1 MYTCK
6 SCYLVTRPDP
16 TKYFRNDL
24 SLSDRKAKRKGKNET
39 NKTKRIKRKENI
51 TRLLLLISSL
61 FWLLLSSDFVSIE
74 WLLSLLSFLI
84 ENCDVAPFSSPSSSS
99 SFQSHLIRYVQQK
112 QTRETRLP
120 LTSKNVYSTRMWT
133 SFIFLHTLQQWWT
146 HEIFS
151 YGSDFSSSFLKKR
164 GVQRINREGK
174 SISFSPYFIFLC
186 VSAPLAT
193 FLKRLIIA

>member
-1 MYTCK
+1 MGYFPFLSTASSSSSSPTTSWHCLHVRMYTCK

-24 SLSDRKAKRKGKNET
+24 SLGDPKAKQKGKNET
-39 NKTKRIKRKENI
+39 NKTKRMKRKENI

-99 SFQSHLIRYVQQK
+99 SSSFQSHLIRYVQQK
-112 QTRETRLP
+112 QTTK
-120 LTSKNVYSTRMWT
+120 TSRDPSTFNIKECLLYSNVNFFYFT
-133 SFIFLHTLQQWWT
+133 HTAAMM
-146 HEIFS
+146 
-151 YGSDFSSSFLKKR
+151 D
-164 GVQRINREGK
+164 
-174 SISFSPYFIFLC
+174 
-186 VSAPLAT
+186 A
-193 FLKRLIIA
+193 